1 MAFDPKVIAGLP
13 VLAEG
18 LLTTVK
24 LCLGAVAVSLIFGHV
39 GMYLSISRLAFS
51 RWIAKT
57 YVSLMRGTPALV
69 QLFVLF
75 YSLPLIGLGGRPL
88 LAAILAIGLNSG
100 AYMTEILRANLDVVS
115 AGQREAAIALGLPT
129 RRIWTRIIAPQMWRA
144 ALPAMINEFTIVLKT
159 TPLASVVA
167 VTDLTF
173 AGQMAIARTFR
184 PTEVLALVSL
194 GYLAMALPIIA
205 LARRMER
212 RLGVHAGPM
221 RA

>member
-1 MAFDPKVIAGLP
+1 
-13 VLAEG
+13 
-18 LLTTVK
+18 
-24 LCLGAVAVSLIFGHV
+24 LGAVALSLVFGHV
-39 GMYLSISRLAFS
+39 GLFLSISRFGLL

-88 LAAILAIGLNSG
+88 FAAILAIGLNSG
-100 AYMTEILRANLDVVS
+100 GYMTEILRANLDAVS
-115 AGQREAAIALGLPT
+115 AGQREAAIALGLPPH
-129 RRIWTRIIAPQMWRA
+129 RIWARIIAPQMWRT
-144 ALPAMINEFTIVLKT
+144 ALPAMVNEFTILLKT

-184 PTEVLALVSL
+184 PTEVLAIVSL
-194 GYLAMALPIIA
+194 GYLALALPIIA
-205 LARRMER
+205 LARRLEQR
-212 RLGVHAGPM
+212 FGVHAGPL